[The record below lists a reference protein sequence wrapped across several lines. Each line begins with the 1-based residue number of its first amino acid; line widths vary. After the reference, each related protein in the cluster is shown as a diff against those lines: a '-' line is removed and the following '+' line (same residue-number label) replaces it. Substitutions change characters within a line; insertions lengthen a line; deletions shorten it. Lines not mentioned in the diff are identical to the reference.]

1 MKKLI
6 LLFVAL
12 TLSTGLW
19 AQGSVITY
27 TATEKLSDIFVNYG
41 NFGFVEIVS
50 HDYDQETQTGTITFQ
65 DVVTTIGNKA
75 FFRCST
81 LTSITIPA
89 SVTTIGE
96 SAFDHCTSLTSIT
109 IPSMVTNIGKMAFY
123 QCSSLESATIKAGD
137 IGEEAFNYC
146 TNLSSIDLQEG
157 VTSIGELAFKNCAG
171 MTSLTTP
178 STMINIGAYAFQ
190 GWKNLTSVTIKKG
203 DIGDNAFYDCTNL
216 KSITLGNT
224 VTSIGDDA
232 FFLCSVTSVTFL
244 GSLILNDWSLEG
256 IGTAES
262 PADLKIPSAWLVND
276 KPINSTT
283 SWHGGYFNCTY
294 EKTITEL
301 LGELAEPCDDCPAI
315 KVKKGDKE
323 VILYAPDKVEFIKT
337 TSNNQD

>member
-27 TATEKLSDIFVNYG
+27 TATEKLSDFFVDFG

-50 HDYDQETQTGTITFQ
+50 HDYDQETHTGTITFQ
-65 DVVTTIGNKA
+65 DVITTIGDET
-75 FFRCST
+75 FMGCYT

-89 SVTTIGE
+89 SVTTIGKG
-96 SAFDHCTSLTSIT
+96 AFDHCTSLTSIT
-109 IPSMVTNIGKMAFY
+109 IPSMVTKIGDNAFF
-123 QCSSLESATIKAGD
+123 QCYSLESATIKAGD
-137 IGEEAFNYC
+137 IG
-146 TNLSSIDLQEG
+146 
-157 VTSIGELAFKNCAG
+157 K
-171 MTSLTTP
+171 
-178 STMINIGAYAFQ
+178 MIFFG
-190 GWKNLTSVTIKKG
+190 
-203 DIGDNAFYDCTNL
+203 CENL
-216 KSITLGNT
+216 KSITLGNA
-224 VTSIGDDA
+224 VTSIDDDT
-232 FFLCSVTSVTFL
+232 FYGCNSETSVTFL
-244 GSLILNDWSLEG
+244 GSLILGDKTLFG
-256 IGTAES
+256 FGTAES
-262 PADLKIPSAWLVND
+262 PADLKLPSAWLVND

-283 SWHGGYFNCTY
+283 PWHGGYFNCTY

>member
-27 TATEKLSDIFVNYG
+27 TATEKLKNIYPDM
-41 NFGFVEIVS
+41 FGKVSIAS
-50 HDYDQETQTGTITFQ
+50 HDYDPETQTGTITFQ
-65 DVVTTIGNKA
+65 DVVTTIGNNA
-75 FFRCST
+75 FSLCST

-89 SVTTIGE
+89 SVTTIGDN
-96 SAFDHCTSLTSIT
+96 AFYSCKSLTSIT
-109 IPSMVTNIGKMAFY
+109 IPSMVTKIGNSAFY
-123 QCSSLESATIKAGD
+123 SCSSLESATIKAGD
-137 IGEEAFNYC
+137 IG
-146 TNLSSIDLQEG
+146 
-157 VTSIGELAFKNCAG
+157 K
-171 MTSLTTP
+171 
-178 STMINIGAYAFQ
+178 MIFSG
-190 GWKNLTSVTIKKG
+190 
-203 DIGDNAFYDCTNL
+203 CTNL
-216 KSITLGNT
+216 KSITLGNA
-224 VTSIGDDA
+224 VTSIDDET
-232 FFLCSVTSVTFL
+232 FLGCNSETSVTFL
-244 GSLILNDWSLEG
+244 GSLILGNLSLSG

-262 PADLKIPSAWLVND
+262 PADLKLPSAWLAND

-283 SWHGGYFNCTY
+283 YWHGGYFNCTY

>member
-27 TATEKLSDIFVNYG
+27 TATEKLNGILNDK
-41 NFGFVEIVS
+41 FGGIRIHS

-65 DVVTTIGNKA
+65 DVVTTIGEKA
-75 FFRCST
+75 FRLCTT

-89 SVTTIGE
+89 SVTTIGDE
-96 SAFDHCTSLTSIT
+96 AFYCCRSLTSIT
-109 IPSMVTNIGKMAFY
+109 IPSMVTKIGDNAFF
-123 QCSSLESATIKAGD
+123 QCSSLESATIKAGV
-137 IGEEAFNYC
+137 IGEKAFWDC
-146 TNLSSIDLQEG
+146 TNLSFIDLQEG
-157 VTSIGELAFKNCAG
+157 VTRIGDYAFQYCAG
-171 MTSLTTP
+171 MASLTTP
-178 STMINIGAYAFQ
+178 STMTNIGARAFD

-203 DIGDNAFYDCTNL
+203 DIGGYAFDDCTNL
-216 KSITLGNT
+216 KSITLGNA
-224 VTSIGDDA
+224 VTSIGNYA
-232 FFLCSVTSVTFL
+232 FSDCSVTSVTFL
-244 GSLILNDWSLEG
+244 GSLILNNWSLEG

-262 PADLKIPSAWLVND
+262 PADLKIPSTWLAND

-283 SWHGGYFNCTY
+283 PWHGGYFNCTY

>member
-27 TATEKLSDIFVNYG
+27 TATEMLSDEYVFVD
-41 NFGFVEIVS
+41 NFGHVAIDS
-50 HDYDQETQTGTITFQ
+50 HYYDPETQTGTITFN
-65 DVVTTIGNKA
+65 DVVTTIGNFA
-75 FFRCST
+75 FSWCST

-96 SAFDHCTSLTSIT
+96 HAFNHCTSLTSIT
-109 IPSMVTNIGKMAFY
+109 IPSMVTKIGDDAFSG
-123 QCSSLESATIKAGD
+123 CSSLESATIKAGD
-137 IGEEAFNYC
+137 IG
-146 TNLSSIDLQEG
+146 
-157 VTSIGELAFKNCAG
+157 K
-171 MTSLTTP
+171 
-178 STMINIGAYAFQ
+178 MIFFG
-190 GWKNLTSVTIKKG
+190 
-203 DIGDNAFYDCTNL
+203 CTNL
-216 KSITLGNT
+216 KSITFGNA
-224 VTSIGDDA
+224 VTSIDDET
-232 FFLCSVTSVTFL
+232 FFGCNSETSVTFL
-244 GSLILNDWSLEG
+244 GSLILGDKTLFG
-256 IGTAES
+256 FGRPES
-262 PADLKIPSAWLVND
+262 PADLKLPSAWLAND

-283 SWHGGYFNCTY
+283 PWHGGYFNCTY